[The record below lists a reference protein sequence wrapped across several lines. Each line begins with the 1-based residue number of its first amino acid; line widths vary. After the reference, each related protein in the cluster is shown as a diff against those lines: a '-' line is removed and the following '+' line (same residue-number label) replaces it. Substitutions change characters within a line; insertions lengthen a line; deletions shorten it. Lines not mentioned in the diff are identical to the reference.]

1 MENKFLDKIILNLLS
16 VLKNRNTE
24 VVSEGNEICE
34 ISISDTITLNFRN
47 FNNFYYYVANIISF
61 YKSYENKP
69 FNEIIIQCNT
79 NKIKYNFDINV
90 LLVYN
95 ESFDKFY
102 RKSEFI
108 VKLMEN
114 VKKLNIEIKRFGYI
128 SNDFKFEFSAGDDV
142 YIYVKNHSSKIIIQ
156 DGNYV
161 ELNAFHDIQDN
172 ILSMF
177 CELSDIIDI
186 KPVLRKY
193 VSENKLKMIE
203 NKQFLLDIISWY
215 VILGGDVSSDE
226 FNIDFEGI
234 IINSFRLFENITSY
248 KSNFYTPVKT
258 REKLYYS
265 FNGDSVVYWEKDVHA
280 FYNVSDVVAD
290 FEKNE
295 DIEKTCEKIIKNN
308 STFNYRK
315 IFNRLSYMKKLAI
328 RKDLSLV
335 VHSPLFPFVENYVT
349 LANNEVTVHKNDRK
363 SVSNTELEELRY
375 ISEIT
380 GYNIY
385 VLFDGGY
392 YEIIDGTSKRF

>member
-16 VLKNRNTE
+16 VLKKGNKE

-34 ISISDTITLNFRN
+34 ISISDTITLS
-47 FNNFYYYVANIISF
+47 FNNVKDFQYYAVNIISF

-79 NKIKYNFDINV
+79 NKIKYNFDVNV

-108 VKLMEN
+108 VNLIDDI
-114 VKKLNIEIKRFGYI
+114 KKLNIEFRCFGYI
-128 SNDFKFEFSAGDDV
+128 SNDFKFEFTSGSDV
-142 YIYVKNHSSKIIIQ
+142 YIYVKNHSSEIIIQ

-161 ELNAFHDIQDN
+161 ELNAFHDMQDA

-177 CELSDIIDI
+177 CELNDIIDI

-265 FNGDSVVYWEKDVHA
+265 FDGDSVVYWEKDVHT

-308 STFNYRK
+308 PTFNYRK
-315 IFNRLSYMKKLAI
+315 IFNRLSYMKKLAT

-335 VHSPLFPFVENYVT
+335 VHSPLFPFAENHVT
-349 LANNEVTVHKNDRK
+349 LANNEVTVHKNDIK

-392 YEIIDGTSKRF
+392 YEIIEGISKRF

>member
-1 MENKFLDKIILNLLS
+1 MDNKFLDKIILNLLS
-16 VLKNRNTE
+16 VLKNGNKE

-34 ISISDTITLNFRN
+34 ISISDTITLSFNTVKNFQ
-47 FNNFYYYVANIISF
+47 YYVANIISF

-69 FNEIIIQCNT
+69 FNEIIIKGGT
-79 NKIKYNFDINV
+79 NKIKYNFDVNV

-108 VKLMEN
+108 VKLIEN
-114 VKKLNIEIKRFGYI
+114 MKKLNIEFRCFGYI
-128 SNDFKFEFSAGDDV
+128 SNDFKFEFTSGSDV

-156 DGNYV
+156 DGKILS
-161 ELNAFHDIQDN
+161 LNAFYDMQDA

-177 CELSDIIDI
+177 CELNDIIDI

-193 VSENKLKMIE
+193 VSDNKLKILE
-203 NKQFLLDIISWY
+203 DKRLLLDIISWY
-215 VILGGDVSSDE
+215 VILGGDVSSE
-226 FNIDFEGI
+226 PYINFEGI
-234 IINSFRLFENITSY
+234 IVNSFRVSENITSY
-248 KSNFYTPVKT
+248 KSNFYTPLKT

-265 FNGDSVVYWEKDVHA
+265 FDNDSVTYMENDIQK
-280 FYNVSDVVAD
+280 FYSVSDVVKD
-290 FEKNE
+290 FKKIE
-295 DIEKTCEKIIKNN
+295 DIEKTYEEIIKIDG
-308 STFNYRK
+308 TFNYRK
-315 IFNRLSYMKKLAI
+315 IFKTLSHMKKLAK
-328 RKDLSLV
+328 RKDLSFV
-335 VHSPLFPFVENYVT
+335 VYSPFFPNVENYVT
-349 LANNEVTVHKNDRK
+349 LSDDEVTVHKNDK
-363 SVSNTELEELRY
+363 TSVSYEELNELRY

>member
-16 VLKNRNTE
+16 VLKKGNTE
-24 VVSEGNEICE
+24 VVSECNEICE

-61 YKSYENKP
+61 YKGCENKQ
-69 FNEIIIQCNT
+69 FNEIIIKN
-79 NKIKYNFDINV
+79 NNNEIKYNSDLDI

-95 ESFDKFY
+95 NSFDKFY

-128 SNDFKFEFSAGDDV
+128 SNDFKFEFTSGSDV
-142 YIYVKNHSSKIIIQ
+142 YIYVKNHSSEIIIQ

-161 ELNAFHDIQDN
+161 ELNAFHDMQDA

-177 CELSDIIDI
+177 CELNDIIDI

-265 FNGDSVVYWEKDVHA
+265 FDGDSVVYWEKDVHT

-308 STFNYRK
+308 PTFNYRK
-315 IFNRLSYMKKLAI
+315 IFNRLSYMKKLAT

-335 VHSPLFPFVENYVT
+335 VHSPLFPFAENHVT
-349 LANNEVTVHKNDRK
+349 LANNEVTVHKNDIK
-363 SVSNTELEELRY
+363 SVSNTELEKLRY